1 MSLKKYSFADWILPV
16 ALLAVGGFHEYI
28 SCGLSVA
35 MCIYLLV
42 RLLQKKELRI
52 RRDFLTSG
60 VVALCLGYAL
70 TCLWGIDRGMAFVG
84 LLKFLPVFLYTICLQ
99 QNGEAHKGL
108 ELLPWVAVVMA
119 AVSAVGMQFP
129 AGERLFAVAGRLAG
143 FFQYPNTFAIFL
155 LVCELLI
162 LKKSGKKPVDYILLV
177 LLVAAFFYTGS
188 RTAFVVAILA
198 NIGMLLVLT
207 QKKARIISL
216 AVLAGV
222 FVAGLLLAMIP
233 GSVFNRYLNISLTES
248 TFVGRLLY
256 WQDGLKLLVK
266 YPFGMGYMG
275 YYYDQLSVQTGV
287 YSVMYLH
294 NDLFQLVLDTGWI
307 PAGIF
312 LAALVSWFVKK
323 DIPGA
328 DKIIVGAL
336 CLHSFFDFNLQFAGM
351 FFLLI
356 ALVSPN
362 TYDKH
367 LVVKPKMLL
376 KIALAV
382 TAAVSLYMG
391 SALMLAHQGEREL
404 ADTLYPGNTQNKL
417 AMLQQETDLE
427 RANTLAEEI
436 LKQNTRFYAPYSV
449 RAKYSYSKGEFN
461 AVIENARAALERNP
475 FGHQGYEDYCRMLL
489 KGMELYKKAGDATS
503 AEICRQELLS
513 VAEQLAR
520 NGDRLSALGKKIN
533 DQPVLELPR
542 DLQTEIAKLGGKGR

>member
-1 MSLKKYSFADWILPV
+1 MAKTSPDQNKNSRAGSSGGKKKAAPAQNSPQKSPPKNPPRQLSESSALIHQIIPFILG
-16 ALLAVGGFHEYI
+16 LLGLLIGLCLVWPDGFGFFGEAVRWLLFGGFALGAALVPFLFFSVAIFWKRSIDERNTIWRIIIALVCLI
-28 SCGLSVA
+28 SLSV
-35 MCIYLLV
+35 
-42 RLLQKKELRI
+42 LLQIFQNPAEEFDPLAFGRHGMNYI
-52 RRDFLTSG
+52 G
-60 VVALCLGYAL
+60 GGMIG
-70 TCLWGIDRGMAFVG
+70 GIVG
-84 LLKFLPVFLYTICLQ
+84 FSLSKLF
-99 QNGEAHKGL
+99 GG
-108 ELLPWVAVVMA
+108 
-119 AVSAVGMQFP
+119 
-129 AGERLFAVAGRLAG
+129 AGTV
-143 FFQYPNTFAIFL
+143 
-155 LVCELLI
+155 
-162 LKKSGKKPVDYILLV
+162 
-177 LLVAAFFYTGS
+177 
-188 RTAFVVAILA
+188 
-198 NIGMLLVLT
+198 
-207 QKKARIISL
+207 IISL

-222 FVAGLLLAMIP
+222 FVTGLLLALIP

-427 RANTLAEEI
+427 KANTLAEEI

-503 AEICRQELLS
+503 AEICRKELLS

-520 NGDRLSALGKKIN
+520 NGDRLSALGKRIN